1 METDYII
8 IGAGTAG
15 CLLASRL
22 SADGANVVLLEAGP
36 PAWHPM
42 IHIPAGVRSLHRNPR
57 VNWNFMTEPD
67 PGIDGRTM
75 HWPRGKVIGGSG
87 SINGMLYVRG
97 NPADY
102 DCWARSGCAGW
113 GYADVLPYFK
123 MSESYARGDDRYRG
137 KSGPMI
143 VEDYRTV
150 LPLTHRFVE
159 AAKAS
164 GIPFSDDYNGAQQEG
179 VGYSQMTRLGRLR
192 GSTASTFL
200 AQARGRANLHV
211 ETRALVT
218 KLLIEGGRC
227 VGVLYRR
234 KGMDR
239 TVRAAH
245 EVIVSA
251 GSIKS
256 PHLLQ
261 LSGIGPA
268 DHLKSLGIDVV
279 HDLPGVGANLS
290 DHYVGFT
297 AFRVKDALSINEL
310 ARGWRLGREILR
322 WAFSA
327 DGALTFGVTS
337 STIFTRSRDGL
348 TRPDLQLLF
357 TPASYDQSRFGE
369 LEKAPGVTVAV
380 CAVQPQ
386 SRGTVMAQSKDPFAS
401 PAIRPN
407 YLSALADLRS
417 ILAGMRRVREIFA
430 QPPMAKYCVE
440 ETLPGA
446 RAQSDEEI
454 AAVVR
459 KTGTTIYHPV
469 GTCKMGGDPMAVVDP
484 RLRVHGIQGLRIVD
498 ASVMPMVTT
507 GNTNAPTVMIA
518 EKAAAM
524 MREDKVR

>member
-1 METDYII
+1 MQTDYII

-15 CLLASRL
+15 CLLANRL
-22 SADGANVVLLEAGP
+22 SERGAGVVLLEAGP
-36 PAWHPM
+36 RAWHPM

-67 PGIDGRTM
+67 AGIDGRTM

-102 DCWARSGCAGW
+102 DGWARQGCAGW

-123 MSESYARGDDRYRG
+123 QSESYAKGDDRYRG

-159 AAKAS
+159 AARAA
-164 GIPFSDDYNGAQQEG
+164 GIPYTPDYNGAAQEG
-179 VGYSQMTRLGRLR
+179 VGYSQMTRLGRFR

-200 AQARGRANLHV
+200 RAARDRSNLRV
-211 ETRALVT
+211 ETRAMVT
-218 KLLIEGGRC
+218 KLLVEGRRC
-227 VGVLYRR
+227 RGVLYRHGGIDHTLHAER
-234 KGMDR
+234 
-239 TVRAAH
+239 
-245 EVIVSA
+245 EVIVAA

-261 LSGIGPA
+261 LSGIGPSE
-268 DHLKSLGIDVV
+268 HLRSIGIDVL

-297 AFRVKDALSINEL
+297 AFRVKDAVSINEL

-322 WAFSA
+322 WMFTAN
-327 DGALTFGVTS
+327 GALTFGITS
-337 STIFTRSRDGL
+337 STIFTRSREGL
-348 TRPDLQLLF
+348 ASPDLQLLF

-369 LEKAPGVTVAV
+369 LERSPGVTVAV
-380 CAVQPQ
+380 CAVQPE
-386 SRGTVMAQSKDPFAS
+386 SRGTVMARSNNPFEA

-407 YLSALADLRS
+407 YLSAPADLRA
-417 ILAGMRRVREIFA
+417 ILAGMRRVRDIFS
-430 QPPMAKYCVE
+430 QPAIARHCVS
-440 ETLPGA
+440 ETLPGTHA
-446 RAQSDEEI
+446 RTDDEI
-454 AAVVR
+454 AGVVR

-469 GTCKMGGDPMAVVDP
+469 GTCKMGVDAMAVVDA
-484 RLRVHGIQGLRIVD
+484 RLRVHGMAGLRIVD
-498 ASVMPMVTT
+498 ASVMPNVTT

-524 MREDKVR
+524 ILENGRQ

>member
-1 METDYII
+1 MQTDYII

-22 SADGANVVLLEAGP
+22 TEDGAAVVMLEAGP
-36 PAWHPM
+36 RAWHPM

-97 NPADY
+97 NRADY
-102 DCWARSGCAGW
+102 DGWAQRGCAGW
-113 GYADVLPYFK
+113 GYDEVLPYFK

-159 AAKAS
+159 AATAS
-164 GIPFSDDYNGAQQEG
+164 GIPFSTDYNGAQQEG
-179 VGYSQMTRLGRLR
+179 VGYSQMTRLGRFR

-200 AQARGRANLHV
+200 AQARGRANLRV

-227 VGVLYRR
+227 VGVLYRQ
-234 KGMDR
+234 GGVDR
-239 TVRAAH
+239 TVRAAR

-268 DHLKSLGIDVV
+268 AHLQSLGIDVV

-297 AFRVKDALSINEL
+297 AFRVKDALSINQL

-322 WAFSA
+322 WIFTA

-337 STIFTRSRDGL
+337 STIFTRSREGL

-369 LEKAPGVTVAV
+369 LEHAPGVTVAV
-380 CAVQPQ
+380 CAVQPE
-386 SRGTVMAQSKDPFAS
+386 SRGTVMAHSNDPFAA

-407 YLSALADLRS
+407 YLSAPGDLAA
-417 ILAGMRRVREIFA
+417 IVAGVRRVRDIFA
-430 QPPMAKYCVE
+430 QSPMAAHFVE
-440 ETLPGA
+440 ETTPGGH
-446 RAQSDEEI
+446 AQTDEAI
-454 AAVVR
+454 ASVVR

-469 GTCKMGGDPMAVVDP
+469 GTCKMGVDPMAVVDP
-484 RLRVHGIQGLRIVD
+484 RLRKQIGPINGHHGQRR
-498 ASVMPMVTT
+498 S
-507 GNTNAPTVMIA
+507 
-518 EKAAAM
+518 
-524 MREDKVR
+524 

>member
-1 METDYII
+1 MQTDYII

-15 CLLASRL
+15 CLLANRL
-22 SADGANVVLLEAGP
+22 SEDGAKVALLEAGP
-36 PAWHPM
+36 RAWHPM
-42 IHIPAGVRSLHRNPR
+42 IHIPVGVRSLHRNPS

-102 DCWARSGCAGW
+102 DGWAQGGCAGW
-113 GYADVLPYFK
+113 SYADVLPYFK
-123 MSESYARGDDRYRG
+123 MSESYERGDDRFRG
-137 KSGPMI
+137 RSGPMI
-143 VEDYRTV
+143 VEDYRTI

-159 AAKAS
+159 AAVAA
-164 GIPFSDDYNGAQQEG
+164 GIPLTSDYNGVQQEG
-179 VGYSQMTRLGRLR
+179 VGYSQMTRLGRFR

-200 AQARGRANLHV
+200 AQARGRSNLRI
-211 ETRALVT
+211 ETRALVAR
-218 KLLIEGGRC
+218 LLVEDGRC
-227 VGVLYRR
+227 VGVLYRQN
-234 KGMDR
+234 GVDR
-239 TVRAAH
+239 RLRAER
-245 EVIVSA
+245 EVILSA

-256 PHLLQ
+256 AHLLQ

-268 DHLKSLGIDVV
+268 AHLRSLGIEVL

-297 AFRVKDALSINEL
+297 AFRVKNALSINEL
-310 ARGWRLGREILR
+310 ARGWRLGREVLR
-322 WAFSA
+322 WIFNAN
-327 DGALTFGVTS
+327 GALTFGVTS
-337 STIFTRSRDGL
+337 STLFTRSHESL

-369 LEKAPGVTVAV
+369 LERAPGVTVAV

-386 SRGTVMAQSKDPFAS
+386 SRGTVMARSKDPYAA
-401 PAIRPN
+401 PAIVPN
-407 YLSALADLRS
+407 YLSAPADLRA
-417 ILAGMRRVREIFA
+417 ILAGMRKVRDIFA
-430 QPPMAKYCVE
+430 QSPLAKHCVE
-440 ETLPGA
+440 ETLPGTRA
-446 RAQSDEEI
+446 RTDQEI
-454 AAVVR
+454 ASVVR

-469 GTCKMGGDPMAVVDP
+469 GTCKMGVDPMAVVDP
-484 RLRVHGIQGLRIVD
+484 RMRVHGLAGLRVVD
-498 ASVMPMVTT
+498 ASVMPTVTT

-524 MREDKVR
+524 MREDHG